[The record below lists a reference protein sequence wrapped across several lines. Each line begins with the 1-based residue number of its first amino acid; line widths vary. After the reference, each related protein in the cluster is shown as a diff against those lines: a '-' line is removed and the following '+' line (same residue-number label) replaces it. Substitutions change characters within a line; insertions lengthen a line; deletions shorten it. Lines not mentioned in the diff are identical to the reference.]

1 MKSKILIKR
10 TILITCTVVSAVIL
24 SVSTSFAQGDKMDMA
39 APKDGMDMS
48 KMHADGHHALMMAY
62 QHNALAFTRALWE
75 MTADGKIADMDVA
88 RAAFGEIK
96 RSMERMDEIEKMH
109 GSMMDKMD
117 PAMVERMKPM
127 MEKMQA
133 EKAGLMMHVMA
144 LGTALQQA
152 NPNASEVEM
161 HAAAILLRLQKMSM
175 PEPKMAM

>member
-1 MKSKILIKR
+1 MKR
-10 TILITCTVVSAVIL
+10 TILLICSVTMAVIL
-24 SVSTSFAQGDKMDMA
+24 SVGATLAQGDMPGMKPM
-39 APKDGMDMS
+39 PKDGMDMA

-75 MTADGKIADMDVA
+75 MTANGKIDDVDMA

-96 RSMERMDEIEKMH
+96 RSMDKMGEIEKMH
-109 GSMMDKMD
+109 MSTMGKMD
-117 PAMVERMKPM
+117 PAMTEKMKPM

-144 LGTALQQA
+144 LGTALQQTS
-152 NPNASEVEM
+152 PNASEVEM
-161 HAAAILLRLQKMSM
+161 HAASILLRLEKMSV